1 MPAGAS
7 RRGAWSTGEARGE
20 VPVEAHGAALTAVRR
35 ESTTRGEY
43 RDDPHAAYPG
53 RVTATAPRS
62 TSGTAPDRAA
72 QAPGRGV
79 VDAPRNPWWL
89 VLSGPAA
96 VVVAILSVV
105 AAGAFS
111 GAFQPLAGFADPG
124 AVARW
129 GLPISTTLTELAI
142 ALTIGS
148 LVLAACVLPAGP
160 PLRKALG
167 VAGAASAVWAVL
179 TVVQTI
185 LRYSVLSSMPVTSV
199 GFGEQLAAFVTQIS
213 LGRSLLGVI
222 VVAALTSA
230 CAFAV
235 RTATGALWTALLA
248 LSALAFQA
256 NTGHTAGAASHELAI
271 SSMFLHLGGA
281 ALWIGGLGVLA
292 IVRLRGGLDRTAFAY
307 SVSRYSSIAGWSFVA
322 VAVSGVANAWIRLG
336 GVAGLSTD
344 YGVLILTKIGLI
356 VVLGAIG
363 FAHRELVVRRL
374 QGVGGPIRGPRTTA
388 TSPGTTTAVGEP
400 GVAGGSAVGQKNG
413 KGGPQAAAEKA
424 ATWLFWRLVAVEL
437 LVMGAV
443 SGVAVALGS
452 TAPPVPDEPIALPT
466 PAEIVTGHP
475 LPPEPDLGRWFSEWR
490 WDLLPAFAC
499 VAALVVYLRW
509 VRRLAQR
516 GDRWPLGRTVSWCAG
531 IVVLFWVT
539 NGGPAVYGHVLFSAH
554 MVQHMV
560 LAMVVP
566 IFLVLAAPVTLL
578 LRAVPVRKDGSRGPR
593 EWVLALVTSKWGQF
607 FANPIVAAVN
617 FAGSMIV
624 FYYTPAFELAM
635 TTYVGHLVM
644 LLHFTLAGYL
654 FANALV
660 GIDPGPHRPGW
671 PQRLLLLLVTMA
683 FHAFFGV
690 SLTTGTQ
697 LLVPEWFGLMG
708 HDWGITAIADQQRGG
723 GVAWGIGELPTLSL
737 AIVVAVM
744 WARSDEKDAKRR
756 DRRVDQVGDVEM
768 DEYNKMLAKMAE
780 QDKD

>member
-1 MPAGAS
+1 M
-7 RRGAWSTGEARGE
+7 
-20 VPVEAHGAALTAVRR
+20 
-35 ESTTRGEY
+35 
-43 RDDPHAAYPG
+43 
-53 RVTATAPRS
+53 TATAPRS
-62 TSGTAPDRAA
+62 TPASPRTARPS
-72 QAPGRGV
+72 APSAD
-79 VDAPRNPWWL
+79 DARNPWWL
-89 VLSGPAA
+89 VLAGPAA
-96 VVVAILSVV
+96 VVVAILGVV
-105 AAGAFS
+105 GAGAFS
-111 GAFQPLAGFADPG
+111 GAFQPLAGFSDPG
-124 AVARW
+124 ALARW
-129 GLPISTTLTELAI
+129 GLPVTTTLTELAI

-185 LRYSVLSSMPVTSV
+185 LRYSVLSSMPVTSP
-199 GFGEQLAAFVTQIS
+199 GYGEQVAAFVTQIS
-213 LGRSLLGVI
+213 LGRSLLGI
-222 VVAALTSA
+222 TVVAALTSA
-230 CAFAV
+230 CALAV

-248 LSALAFQA
+248 ISAIAFQS

-292 IVRLRGGLDRTAFAY
+292 IVRMRGGLDRTAFA
-307 SVSRYSSIAGWSFVA
+307 SSITRYSSIAGWSFVA

-336 GVAGLSTD
+336 GVSGLSTD
-344 YGVLILTKIGLI
+344 YGVLVLAKVGLI

-374 QGVGGPIRGPRTTA
+374 AQLGAAGVGPAGARARGAKAAGASAPASAVAAAGTAVPTGDPASRTTA
-388 TSPGTTTAVGEP
+388 P
-400 GVAGGSAVGQKNG
+400 GVDDAAGGSVVGPGKPAGG
-413 KGGPQAAAEKA
+413 KGAAKPAGAKAAAEKA

-437 LVMGAV
+437 LIMGAV

-466 PAEIVTGHP
+466 PAELVTGHP
-475 LPPEPDLGRWFSEWR
+475 LPPEPDLARWFTEWR

-509 VRRLAQR
+509 VRRLAKR
-516 GDRWPLGRTVSWCAG
+516 GDKWPVGRTVSWSLG
-531 IVVLFWVT
+531 ILVLFWVT
-539 NGGPAVYGHVLFSAH
+539 NGGPAVYGHVLFSSH

-607 FANPIVAAVN
+607 FANPIVAAAN

-624 FYYTPAFELAM
+624 FYFTPAFELAM
-635 TTYVGHLVM
+635 TTYVGHLAM
-644 LLHFTLAGYL
+644 ILHFTLAGYL

-690 SLTTGTQ
+690 SLTTGTA

-708 HDWGITAIADQQRGG
+708 HDWGMTAIEDQQRGG
-723 GVAWGIGELPTLSL
+723 AVAWGIGELPTLSL

-756 DRRVDQVGDVEM
+756 DRRVDKNGDVEM
-768 DEYNKMLAKMAE
+768 DEYNEMLAKMAE
-780 QDKD
+780 QDAKD

>member
-1 MPAGAS
+1 M
-7 RRGAWSTGEARGE
+7 
-20 VPVEAHGAALTAVRR
+20 
-35 ESTTRGEY
+35 
-43 RDDPHAAYPG
+43 
-53 RVTATAPRS
+53 TATAPRS
-62 TSGTAPDRAA
+62 TPGTAPDRTAQPAGRDAA
-72 QAPGRGV
+72 
-79 VDAPRNPWWL
+79 DHPRNPWWL
-89 VLSGPAA
+89 VLAGPAA

-111 GAFQPLAGFADPG
+111 GAFRALEGFADPG
-124 AVARW
+124 VVARW
-129 GLPISTTLTELAI
+129 GLPITTTLTELAI

-179 TVVQTI
+179 TVAQTI

-213 LGRSLLGVI
+213 LGRSLLGVVI
-222 VVAALTSA
+222 VAAVTSA
-230 CAFAV
+230 CALAV

-248 LSALAFQA
+248 LTALAFQA

-292 IVRLRGGLDRTAFAY
+292 IVRLRGGLDRAAFAS
-307 SVSRYSSIAGWSFVA
+307 SVSRYSAIAGWSFVA

-336 GVAGLSTD
+336 GVDGLSTD
-344 YGVLILTKIGLI
+344 YGVLILVKVGLI

-374 QGVGGPIRGPRTTA
+374 QAGATGRTGTAGGAAR
-388 TSPGTTTAVGEP
+388 TTTAAGGP
-400 GVAGGSAVGQKNG
+400 GTAGGSAVGKGSATNG
-413 KGGPQAAAEKA
+413 AAPGKAAAEKA

-466 PAEIVTGHP
+466 PAELVTGHP

-509 VRRLAQR
+509 VRRLARR
-516 GDRWPLGRTVSWCAG
+516 GDKWPLGRTVSWCAG
-531 IVVLFWVT
+531 ILVLFWVT

-593 EWVLALVTSKWGQF
+593 EWVLALVTSRWGQF
-607 FANPIVAAVN
+607 FANPIVAAIN

-660 GIDPGPHRPGW
+660 GIDPGPRRPGW

-708 HDWGITAIADQQRGG
+708 HDWGISAIADQQRGG

-744 WARSDEKDAKRR
+744 WARSDEKDARRR
-756 DRRVDQVGDVEM
+756 DRRVDKDGDVEM
-768 DEYNKMLAKMAE
+768 DEYNRMLAKMAE
-780 QDKD
+780 QDTKD

>member
-1 MPAGAS
+1 VQGRGTGAS
-7 RRGAWSTGEARGE
+7 
-20 VPVEAHGAALTAVRR
+20 
-35 ESTTRGEY
+35 EY
-43 RDDPHAAYPG
+43 RDRPRATYPG

-62 TSGTAPDRAA
+62 TPGTAPDRAA
-72 QAPGRGV
+72 PPTVRDDGG
-79 VDAPRNPWWL
+79 APRNPWWL
-89 VLSGPAA
+89 VLAGPAA
-96 VVVAILSVV
+96 VVVAVAAVL

-111 GAFQPLAGFADPG
+111 GAFGALEGFADPG
-124 AVARW
+124 ALARW
-129 GLPISTTLTELAI
+129 GLPVSTTLAELAI

-160 PLRKALG
+160 PLRKALA

-179 TVVQTI
+179 TVVQTV
-185 LRYSVLSSMPVTSV
+185 LRYSVLSSMPLTSA
-199 GFGEQLAAFVTQIS
+199 GFGDQLAAFVTQIS
-213 LGRSLLGVI
+213 LGRSLLGVT

-230 CAFAV
+230 CALAV

-248 LSALAFQA
+248 VSALAFQA

-292 IVRLRGGLDRTAFAY
+292 IVRVRGGLDRAAFAS
-307 SVSRYSSIAGWSFVA
+307 SVSRYSAIAGWAFVT

-336 GVAGLSTD
+336 GLDGLSTD
-344 YGVLILTKIGLI
+344 YGVLVLAKIGLI

-374 QGVGGPIRGPRTTA
+374 DTLAAGSARGRGTTA
-388 TSPGTTTAVGEP
+388 AGSARATTTTQGASDG
-400 GVAGGSAVGQKNG
+400 AGGSAVGPGRTAGAGRGNDAAQTA
-413 KGGPQAAAEKA
+413 PAAAEKA

-452 TAPPVPDEPIALPT
+452 TAPPVPDTEIAQPT
-466 PAEIVTGHP
+466 PAELVTGHP

-509 VRRLAQR
+509 VRRLAKR
-516 GDRWPLGRTVSWCAG
+516 GDKWPVGRTVSWCAG
-531 IVVLFWVT
+531 ILVLLWVT

-560 LAMVVP
+560 IAMVVP

-593 EWVLALVTSKWGQF
+593 EWVLALVTSRWGQF
-607 FANPIVAAVN
+607 FANPVVAAIN

-690 SLTTGTQ
+690 SLTTGTR

-708 HDWGITAIADQQRGG
+708 HDWGISAIADQQRGG

-737 AIVVAVM
+737 AIVVAIM

-756 DRRVDQVGDVEM
+756 DRRVDKVGDVEM
-768 DEYNKMLAKMAE
+768 DEYNQMLAKMAE
-780 QDKD
+780 QDTKD

>member
-1 MPAGAS
+1 M
-7 RRGAWSTGEARGE
+7 
-20 VPVEAHGAALTAVRR
+20 
-35 ESTTRGEY
+35 
-43 RDDPHAAYPG
+43 
-53 RVTATAPRS
+53 TATAPRS
-62 TSGTAPDRAA
+62 TPGTAPDRAA
-72 QAPGRGV
+72 RTPGRDV
-79 VDAPRNPWWL
+79 VDSPRNPWWL
-89 VLSGPAA
+89 VAAGPAA
-96 VVVAILSVV
+96 VVVAVLAVL

-111 GAFQPLAGFADPG
+111 GAFEALTGFADPG
-124 AVARW
+124 AISRW
-129 GLPISTTLTELAI
+129 GLPVSTVLTELAI
-142 ALTIGS
+142 SLTIGA

-160 PLRKALG
+160 PMRRALG
-167 VAGAASAVWAVL
+167 VAGAASATWAVL
-179 TVVQTI
+179 TVVQTV
-185 LRYSVLSSMPVTSV
+185 LRYSVLSSMPVSSI
-199 GFGEQLAAFVTQIS
+199 GFGDQLAAFVTQIS

-222 VVAALTSA
+222 IVAALTSA
-230 CAFAV
+230 CALAV
-235 RTATGALWTALLA
+235 RTPTGALWTALLA
-248 LSALAFQA
+248 ISALAFQA

-292 IVRLRGGLDRTAFAY
+292 IVRLRGGLDRTSFAS

-322 VAVSGVANAWIRLG
+322 VAVSGVANAWIRVG
-336 GVAGLSTD
+336 GIDGLSTD
-344 YGVLILTKIGLI
+344 YGILILAKVGLM
-356 VVLGAIG
+356 VVLGALG

-374 QGVGGPIRGPRTTA
+374 QGVGPAGGGRGGAARGSAGGGGSARAAGDARPAGKTTGGRGVAAAADKEAAPSARATTA
-388 TSPGTTTAVGEP
+388 PGGATT
-400 GVAGGSAVGQKNG
+400 AGGSAVGQK
-413 KGGPQAAAEKA
+413 KGTAARTAVAPATEKA

-452 TAPPVPDEPIALPT
+452 TAPPIPDEPPALPT
-466 PAEIVTGHP
+466 PAELVTGHP
-475 LPPEPDLGRWFSEWR
+475 LPPEPDLGRWFTEWR

-509 VRRLAQR
+509 VRRLARR
-516 GDRWPLGRTVSWCAG
+516 GDKWPVGRTISWCFG
-531 IVVLFWVT
+531 IVILFWVT
-539 NGGPAVYGHVLFSAH
+539 NGGPAMYGHVLFSAH

-578 LRAVPVRKDGSRGPR
+578 VRAVPVRKDGSRGPR

-607 FANPIVAAVN
+607 FANPVVAAVN

-624 FYYTPAFELAM
+624 FYYTPAFELAL
-635 TTYVGHLVM
+635 TTYVGHLAM

-654 FANALV
+654 FANALI

-671 PQRLLLLLVTMA
+671 PQRLLLLFATMA

-690 SLTTGTQ
+690 ALTTGTA
-697 LLVPEWFGLMG
+697 LLVPEWFGLLG

-737 AIVVAVM
+737 AIIVAIM
-744 WARSDEKDAKRR
+744 WSRSDDREAKRR

-768 DEYNKMLAKMAE
+768 DEYNEMLAKMAE
-780 QDKD
+780 RDAKD

>member
-1 MPAGAS
+1 M
-7 RRGAWSTGEARGE
+7 
-20 VPVEAHGAALTAVRR
+20 
-35 ESTTRGEY
+35 
-43 RDDPHAAYPG
+43 
-53 RVTATAPRS
+53 TATAPRS
-62 TSGTAPDRAA
+62 TPGTAPDRVA
-72 QAPGRGV
+72 QPATR
-79 VDAPRNPWWL
+79 DADLAPRNPWWL
-89 VLSGPAA
+89 VLAGPAA

-111 GAFQPLAGFADPG
+111 GAFQALAGFADPG
-124 AVARW
+124 TAARW

-167 VAGAASAVWAVL
+167 VAGAAAAVWAVL

-199 GFGEQLAAFVTQIS
+199 GFGDQLAAFVTQIS

-248 LSALAFQA
+248 ISALAFQA

-292 IVRLRGGLDRTAFAY
+292 IVRLRGGLDRTAFAS

-344 YGVLILTKIGLI
+344 YGVLILTKVGLI

-374 QGVGGPIRGPRTTA
+374 QGVGGPARGPRTTSTSAGTA
-388 TSPGTTTAVGEP
+388 TATGEQGAAAP
-400 GVAGGSAVGQKNG
+400 SAVGQEKNAGPGATGQRGPAAAG
-413 KGGPQAAAEKA
+413 KGRPQAAAEKA

-466 PAEIVTGHP
+466 PAELVTGHP
-475 LPPEPDLGRWFSEWR
+475 LPPEPDLGRWFTEWR

-509 VRRLAQR
+509 VRRLAKR
-516 GDRWPLGRTVSWCAG
+516 GDRWPIGRTISWTLG

-593 EWVLALVTSKWGQF
+593 EWVLALVTSRWGQF
-607 FANPIVAAVN
+607 FANPIVAAIN

-635 TTYVGHLVM
+635 TTYVGHLAM
-644 LLHFTLAGYL
+644 ILHFTLAGYL

-660 GIDPGPHRPGW
+660 GIDPGPQRPGW

-744 WARSDEKDAKRR
+744 WAKSDEKDARRR
-756 DRRVDQVGDVEM
+756 DRRVDKDGDVEM
-768 DEYNKMLAKMAE
+768 DEYNQMLAKMAE